1 MKTVYKIGY
10 SITAPRLRAVG
21 SEDHPPSFLRFN
33 GESKLIVWPKEGLQV
48 AGESRFDNIFAF
60 YNLAPGVL
68 VYRDDLL
75 VKCEEF
81 FWLSREG
88 TERLPLRCGKR
99 TPHIDRKSTR
109 LNSSHTEIYTLSL
122 HDALPISSQSSSCGR
137 RKVFKSLANP
147 DLIIFLPFTTW
158 HQECS
163 FIETI
168 FLSNVRS
175 SFGCPERA
183 PNGCLCGAAKELLT

>member
-75 VKCEEF
+75 VKCEEV

-88 TERLPLRCGKR
+88 TERLPLRCG
-99 TPHIDRKSTR
+99 SV
-109 LNSSHTEIYTLSL
+109 SL
-122 HDALPISSQSSSCGR
+122 E
-137 RKVFKSLANP
+137 VANVV
-147 DLIIFLPFTTW
+147 D
-158 HQECS
+158 
-163 FIETI
+163 
-168 FLSNVRS
+168 FLSPESGGARTGRPPCPVDKHYKAIIRIRGQSETDLFCVSGVAGIELNEFKGVYDY
-175 SFGCPERA
+175 FGFK
-183 PNGCLCGAAKELLT
+183 GLTFTQIWRGEG